1 MIKHQFG
8 REPCCL
14 LFLLFPTVL
23 KARPH
28 PPWCN
33 ETSSGS
39 FTICTQIACGTY
51 CPSQTVFHLTVP
63 ECPRTWDDGSGSGE
77 DCGTSR
83 IGRETER
90 SQESKDLETCPVQVG
105 NIYIIFIFIYL
116 YKLMYV
122 DSSAV
127 SGNATVGWRRW
138 TPWVV
143 PPWPGATSP
152 RGRRRAQRP
161 PWPRRRRR
169 SGGNGG
175 RRPGGRDPPM
185 RPNSW
190 VCWRWHWWK
199 MPGSI

>member
-1 MIKHQFG
+1 MIKHQYG
-8 REPCCL
+8 REPGCL

-28 PPWCN
+28 LPWCN

-39 FTICTQIACGTY
+39 
-51 CPSQTVFHLTVP
+51 FHLTVP

-77 DCGTSR
+77 DCGRSQ

-90 SQESKDLETCPVQVG
+90 SQESKDLSCSSWYISWYMLIQVPCQEMPR
-105 NIYIIFIFIYL
+105 L
-116 YKLMYV
+116 
-122 DSSAV
+122 
-127 SGNATVGWRRW
+127 VGRW

-152 RGRRRAQRP
+152 RGRWRAQRR